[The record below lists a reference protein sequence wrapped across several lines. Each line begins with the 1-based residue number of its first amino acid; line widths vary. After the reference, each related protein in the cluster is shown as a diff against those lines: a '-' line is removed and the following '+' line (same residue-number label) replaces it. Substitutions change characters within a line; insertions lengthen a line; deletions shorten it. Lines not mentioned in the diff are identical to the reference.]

1 MTALRLLRNWPLALA
16 LALALAL
23 LAVRRVDAA
32 EKALLAFALAAPP
45 SPVAATPPGHPSA
58 RTHRVG
64 LLIGH
69 AVVLPSSQ
77 TRGHIGDDVDWG
89 AALVLRNAP
98 LLAVVRLEFRAAH
111 GKGPAWSSELL
122 MEKVPCW

>member
-1 MTALRLLRNWPLALA
+1 LTALRLLRNWPLA

-32 EKALLAFALAAPP
+32 EKALLAFAPAAPP
-45 SPVAATPPGHPSA
+45 SPAAATPPGLPSA

-64 LLIGH
+64 LLNGH
-69 AVVLPSSQ
+69 ALVPSQ

-89 AALVLRNAP
+89 AALVLRIAP
-98 LLAVVRLEFRAAH
+98 LLAVVRWEFRAAH
-111 GKGPAWSSELL
+111 GKGPVLVARLA
-122 MEKVPCW
+122 